1 MKLDVEVLT
10 ELRKIRNAI
19 DDMYDKL
26 KKTLYNKN
34 VAAKVSYSE
43 VNPFNLVQ
51 DNFEYIS
58 KTIRE
63 LQDSEIVGEK

>member
-63 LQDSEIVGEK
+63 LQDSEIVGE

>member
-10 ELRKIRNAI
+10 ELGKIRNAI

-26 KKTLYNKN
+26 NKTLYNKN

-63 LQDSEIVGEK
+63 LQDSELVGEE

>member
-26 KKTLYNKN
+26 NKPLYNKV

-43 VNPFNLVQ
+43 VNPFDLVQ
-51 DNFEYIS
+51 ENFEYIS

-63 LQDSEIVGEK
+63 LQDSEIVGEE

>member
-19 DDMYDKL
+19 DNMYDVL
-26 KKTLYNKN
+26 NTNLYKKNIAT
-34 VAAKVSYSE
+34 KVSYSE

-63 LQDSEIVGEK
+63 LQDSEIVGEE

>member
-26 KKTLYNKN
+26 NKTLYNKN

-63 LQDSEIVGEK
+63 LQDSEIVGEE